1 MSCLSCENYIPLDP
15 PIQRTD
21 SNGQTYEVCR
31 DYAKLEQTT

>member
-21 SNGQTYEVCR
+21 AHGRPTKCR
-31 DYAKLEQTT
+31 ACAKLVQTT